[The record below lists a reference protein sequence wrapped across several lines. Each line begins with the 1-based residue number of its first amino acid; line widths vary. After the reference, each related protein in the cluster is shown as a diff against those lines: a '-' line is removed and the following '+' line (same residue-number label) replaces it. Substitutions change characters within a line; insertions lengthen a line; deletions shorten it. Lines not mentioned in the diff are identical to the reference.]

1 MELENDHTD
10 TELLLSYLAAEAK
23 PAKSVHVYSETFCG
37 AFESEKSDPRGAMY

>member
-10 TELLLSYLAAEAK
+10 TVLLSYLAAEAK
-23 PAKSVHVYSETFCG
+23 PAKSVHVYSVTFCG